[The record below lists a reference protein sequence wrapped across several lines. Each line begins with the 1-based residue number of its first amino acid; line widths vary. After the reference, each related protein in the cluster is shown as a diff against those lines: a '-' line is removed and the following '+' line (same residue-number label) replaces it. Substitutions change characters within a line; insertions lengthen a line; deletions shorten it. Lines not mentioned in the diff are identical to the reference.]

1 MLEEVVLEVFDVDI
15 ILIIGSFMQ
24 VYFVVGLVGFVQK
37 VCKIYY
43 VDFNFFINYELS
55 LIVDLKVIDVFVI
68 QGVFVVVE
76 DLMWV

>member
-1 MLEEVVLEVFDVDI
+1 MLEEVVLEVLDVDVI
-15 ILIIGSFMQ
+15 MIIGSFMQ

-37 VCKIYY
+37 VWKIYY

-76 DLMWV
+76 DLMRV